1 MYQEAVSKVEKVI
14 TFAVLGSGP
23 TWFHVIE
30 SRNGIVHF
38 WHHGEVCCVRIYW
51 LVSFIFP
58 KNRRRGYVCFHASRW
73 VQIMIDVPEMIVKNN
88 QKQRVFVD
96 FIAEAGTF
104 REWIAG
110 ATVPADLQVSCV
122 GNTQQKAGGEL
133 SSGDEMGV
141 LNGKGAKRALC
152 MILFCSSNR
161 FICRG
166 SSLRIRCA
174 HLLAHIWLH
183 AMACALARTV
193 VVLDPTPGHHKAA
206 VKTFIKILPPP
217 LSSIGK
223 KISKR
228 YC

>member
-73 VQIMIDVPEMIVKNN
+73 VQIMIDVPVKNN

-183 AMACALARTV
+183 AMAWPCADNHGTLGRA
-193 VVLDPTPGHHKAA
+193 PKKHP
-206 VKTFIKILPPP
+206 VKIV
-217 LSSIGK
+217 
-223 KISKR
+223 
-228 YC
+228 

>member
-1 MYQEAVSKVEKVI
+1 MEANHD
-14 TFAVLGSGP
+14 
-23 TWFHVIE
+23 WC
-30 SRNGIVHF
+30 SRND
-38 WHHGEVCCVRIYW
+38 
-51 LVSFIFP
+51 S
-58 KNRRRGYVCFHASRW
+58 
-73 VQIMIDVPEMIVKNN
+73 

-110 ATVPADLQVSCV
+110 ATVPAYLQVSCV

-133 SSGDEMGV
+133 SNGDEMGV

-183 AMACALARTV
+183 AIAWPCAYNHGTLGRAPKKHPVKIVWTVWGGLCWYNSFKGKLWSWCPKTIENSEQKQVGGFRTS
-193 VVLDPTPGHHKAA
+193 H
-206 VKTFIKILPPP
+206 I
-217 LSSIGK
+217 SSF
-223 KISKR
+223 S
-228 YC
+228 